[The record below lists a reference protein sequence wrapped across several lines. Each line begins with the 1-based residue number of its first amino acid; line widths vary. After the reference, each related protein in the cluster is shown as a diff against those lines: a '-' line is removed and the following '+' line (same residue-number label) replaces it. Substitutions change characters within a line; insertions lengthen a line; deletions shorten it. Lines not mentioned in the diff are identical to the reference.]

1 LGSVWNMSE
10 ILVQSAIL
18 GFSLAVVAYSATL
31 IINAVEKIEEATGL
45 GEVTIGF
52 ILLSIVT
59 SLPEFMVATFSSL
72 SGVAGISVGDI
83 LGSNVFNIS
92 LVLGICALIR
102 PFKVAGKS
110 LEELSELLLFSSLIP
125 LILTQSMFPN
135 ELVGIA
141 LIGFFIFFAYF
152 SVKRKIVLVKK
163 EHPRPELNKPHI
175 ALTLL
180 LGVAGT
186 FLGARFAV
194 ESATAVAQ
202 ILGIPLVV
210 IGAKIVAIGTSLP
223 ELAVDSTA
231 VRRGRY
237 ELALGDI
244 LGSNLTNLTLIFGTL
259 LITSPLT
266 VNLTAFSLEVTFI
279 LISSITIWYFLSKGR
294 FSQRE
299 GLTLVLLYVLFQ
311 AFLS

>member
-1 LGSVWNMSE
+1 MRNVAE
-10 ILVQSAIL
+10 IFVQSAIL

-52 ILLSIVT
+52 ILLSVIT
-59 SLPEFMVATFSSL
+59 SLPEFLVATFSSL
-72 SGVAGISVGDI
+72 GGAAGISVGDI

-92 LVLGICALIR
+92 LVLGVCVLIR

-110 LEELSELLLFSSLIP
+110 LEELSELLLVSSLIP
-125 LILTQSMFPN
+125 LILTQSMFLN
-135 ELVGIA
+135 ELVGVA
-141 LIGFFIFFAYF
+141 LVGFFIFFAYF
-152 SVKRKIVLVKK
+152 SAKRKIVLMIKA
-163 EHPRPELNKPHI
+163 HRRPKLNKPRI
-175 ALTLL
+175 ISTLL

-223 ELAVDSTA
+223 ELVVDSTA

-244 LGSNLTNLTLIFGTL
+244 LGSNLANLTLIFGTL
-259 LITSPLT
+259 LIASPLT
-266 VNLTAFSLEVTFI
+266 VNLTAFSIEITFI

-299 GLTLVLLYVLFQ
+299 GIILVLIYVLFQ
-311 AFLS
+311 AFLG